1 MAPTRA
7 LETWVITT
15 VILSRGK
22 GEVAIWSDSV
32 FLEGILNFLFR
43 FLKYNNYWSVKRE
56 REKCWRTRYSNARR
70 T

>member
-15 VILSRGK
+15 VILSLGK

-32 FLEGILNFLFR
+32 FLEGIFNFLFR
-43 FLKYNNYWSVKRE
+43 FFKI
-56 REKCWRTRYSNARR
+56 
-70 T
+70 